1 MGESCA
7 CRVLG
12 VSLPGFPPR
21 GGGAAFCDFL
31 TFDNFLITFEK
42 KRTKNQKVMKKL
54 RKVTKYIISSNNWY
68 GLLIRPYHYHYKS
81 LTNGLAMTYRRLLT

>member
-21 GGGAAFCDFL
+21 VGGGRHFAIFL

-42 KRTKNQKVMKKL
+42 THEKSKSYE
-54 RKVTKYIISSNNWY
+54 KVTESYEIYNF
-68 GLLIRPYHYHYKS
+68 L
-81 LTNGLAMTYRRLLT
+81 